1 MTILKIDETRI
12 PKHVAIVMD
21 GNGRW
26 AKARNLE
33 RTVGHQE
40 GIKSVREIAET
51 AARIGVKYLTLYTF
65 SMENWHRPLEEVS
78 ALMGLLMYELN
89 DKIFKKNKIRFDTIG
104 DINRLPKNIQEQIQ
118 VVKDST
124 ACFDRM
130 TLVLALSYSSRWE
143 ITNATKKIAKEVAA
157 GTLSLEQVDESCVS
171 NYLGTYFM
179 PDPDLLIRTGGDLR
193 LSNYL
198 LWQSA
203 YTEFYFSDIYWPDFR
218 ELQFR
223 EAIVSYQHRERR
235 FGKISEQIQKS

>member
-1 MTILKIDETRI
+1 MTILKIDETKM

-26 AKARNLE
+26 AKARHLE

-40 GIKSVREIAET
+40 GIESVRDVAEA
-51 AARIGVKYLTLYTF
+51 AARMGIQYLTLYTF
-65 SMENWHRPLEEVS
+65 SMENWNRPMEEVS

-104 DINRLPKNIQEQIQ
+104 DLSRLPKKIQEQIQ
-118 VVKDST
+118 SVKDATLTFS
-124 ACFDRM
+124 RM

-143 ITNATKKIAKEVAA
+143 ITNAAQQIAQEVAS
-157 GTLSLEQVDESCVS
+157 GTLLPEQVNEACIS
-171 NYLGTYFM
+171 NHLGTCFM
-179 PDPDLLIRTGGDLR
+179 PDPDLLIRTGGDFR

-218 ELQFR
+218 EAQFR
-223 EAIVSYQHRERR
+223 EAIANYQNRERR
-235 FGKISEQIQKS
+235 FGMISEQIQKS

>member
-1 MTILKIDETRI
+1 MTILKIDETKI

-104 DINRLPKNIQEQIQ
+104 DISRLPKNIQEQIQ

-143 ITNATKKIAKEVAA
+143 ITNATKKIAEEVAA
-157 GTLSLEQVDESCVS
+157 GTLSPEQVDESCVS
-171 NYLGTYFM
+171 SHLGTYFM
-179 PDPDLLIRTGGDLR
+179 PDPDLLIRTGGNLR

>member
-1 MTILKIDETRI
+1 MTILKIDETNI

-40 GIKSVREIAET
+40 GIESVREVAES
-51 AARIGVKYLTLYTF
+51 AARIGVQYLTLYTF
-65 SMENWHRPLEEVS
+65 SMENWNRPMEEVS
-78 ALMGLLMYELN
+78 ALMGLLMTELN
-89 DKIFKKNKIRFDTIG
+89 DKIFKKNNIRFETIG
-104 DINRLPKNIQEQIQ
+104 DLSRLPKSIQEQIQ
-118 VVKDST
+118 SVKDST
-124 ACFDRM
+124 ATFSRM

-143 ITNATKKIAKEVAA
+143 ITNAAQKIAEEVAA
-157 GTLSLEQVDESCVS
+157 GTLSPEQVDETCIS
-171 NYLGTYFM
+171 NHLGTYFM
-179 PDPDLLIRTGGDLR
+179 PDPDLLIRTGGNLR

-203 YTEFYFSDIYWPDFR
+203 YTEFYFSDTYWPDFR
-218 ELQFR
+218 EAQFC
-223 EAIVSYQHRERR
+223 EAIVDYQQRERR

>member
-1 MTILKIDETRI
+1 MTILKIDETKI

-40 GIKSVREIAET
+40 GIESVREVAET
-51 AARIGVKYLTLYTF
+51 AARMGVQYLTLYTF
-65 SMENWHRPLEEVS
+65 SMENWNRPMEEVS

-89 DKIFKKNKIRFDTIG
+89 DKIFKKNNIRFDTIG
-104 DINRLPKNIQEQIQ
+104 DLSRLPTKIQEQIQ
-118 VVKDST
+118 SVKNST
-124 ACFDRM
+124 ATFNRM

-143 ITNATKKIAKEVAA
+143 ITNAAQKIAQEVAA
-157 GTLSLEQVDESCVS
+157 GTLFPDQVDEACVS
-171 NYLGTYFM
+171 NHLGTYFM
-179 PDPDLLIRTGGDLR
+179 PDPDLLIRTGGDFR

-218 ELQFR
+218 ETQFH
-223 EAIVSYQHRERR
+223 EAIADYQHRERR